1 MGGMSVGVLS
11 ATWTVLGEW
20 CVGDL
25 FGRALSVSALV
36 CGKVEKVKNVS
47 GGRGQRHSIRGS
59 QRRDIGISEY
69 DILYM

>member
-1 MGGMSVGVLS
+1 MGGIPVGVLS

-20 CVGDL
+20 CAGDL

-36 CGKVEKVKNVS
+36 CGKVENVS
-47 GGRGQRHSIRGS
+47 GGRGQRRSIPGS

-69 DILYM
+69 DILCM